1 MSNKNDGRFG
11 TIEVARRV
19 RISVERLYYWERIG
33 IVNPEMESFGIRQFR
48 RYSREDIERAKRVKE
63 LVDIEGYTLQA
74 AKRRIVKR

>member
-19 RISVERLYYWERIG
+19 GISVERLYYWERIG

-48 RYSREDIERAKRVKE
+48 RYSREDIERAKMVKE

-74 AKRRIVKR
+74 ARRRIVKR